1 MPEGVGAAVEKR
13 EVSASF
19 HELRG
24 SVKKKKKK
32 KSAKQQDSSC
42 LQAGGCGAGW
52 TQLCLL
58 PHTRSSQAEA
68 GGWLWLLVT
77 LQILGPLS
85 TLVVHLAELLD
96 ATAGLQDHL
105 LRYSDHHTEEIW
117 VLKALK

>member
-24 SVKKKKKK
+24 SVKKKKK